1 MPWIL
6 KLLAWTCLLFYK
18 KIFNFLM
25 KHPLLWEQMWYEVIT
40 RLENPFFLSLSF
52 HSQPFDLILHFI
64 YVVKYFISSYLLLPL
79 SSNLSFNIILFICI
93 YICMVIL
100 FMKVCAMILKKL
112 LSFSLITSHCLFF
125 ISLWIS
131 QYCLRQAQV
140 ILYLTFP
147 INWVSGKE
155 KTCVSIYYV
164 DTNQFI
170 SRYCWLW
177 LSLSRNI
184 ITSYGI

>member
-1 MPWIL
+1 MCNWNLSSNKLPIL
-6 KLLAWTCLLFYK
+6 NDFSHKLGKSCCSFII
-18 KIFNFLM
+18 KIKPAKVLIQFFK

-112 LSFSLITSHCLFF
+112 LSFSLIASHCLFF
-125 ISLWIS
+125 ISL
-131 QYCLRQAQV
+131 
-140 ILYLTFP
+140 
-147 INWVSGKE
+147 
-155 KTCVSIYYV
+155 
-164 DTNQFI
+164 
-170 SRYCWLW
+170 
-177 LSLSRNI
+177 
-184 ITSYGI
+184 

>member
-1 MPWIL
+1 MIAFWTIKYYIKISISNDFPN
-6 KLLAWTCLLFYK
+6 KLIKSFVLFIIVIKQKQTYW
-18 KIFNFLM
+18 FNFWK

-100 FMKVCAMILKKL
+100 FMKFCAMILKKL

-125 ISLWIS
+125 ISL
-131 QYCLRQAQV
+131 
-140 ILYLTFP
+140 
-147 INWVSGKE
+147 
-155 KTCVSIYYV
+155 
-164 DTNQFI
+164 
-170 SRYCWLW
+170 
-177 LSLSRNI
+177 
-184 ITSYGI
+184 